1 MYIIVYQLK
10 ISENEKENALHM
22 TQLWERVE
30 DEFLNKFK
38 KYVVINPVLNITV
51 KDGLSFPIPL
61 QIKKPLILVPMLV
74 PGLEYLFETLVE
86 SLSEMGVSDQI
97 RSTTDSD

>member
-30 DEFLNKFK
+30 DEFLNKF
-38 KYVVINPVLNITV
+38 
-51 KDGLSFPIPL
+51 
-61 QIKKPLILVPMLV
+61 
-74 PGLEYLFETLVE
+74 
-86 SLSEMGVSDQI
+86 
-97 RSTTDSD
+97 